1 MAVQVEQ
8 VNESLLIGGEWV
20 DGQARSRFDVLD
32 PATGSV
38 VGTVADA
45 EDADVDAAITAAS
58 EALPAWRALPAR
70 QRARILMRCADVVRE
85 RLEDV
90 AYTMTREQGK
100 PLAEARAEVEFAAS
114 FFEWFAGEGE
124 RAYGQVVPPQR
135 AEQRVLVLRQPV
147 GVTAAI
153 TPWNF
158 PAAMIARKVA
168 PALAAGCTSIVKPAS
183 ATPLTAAAI
192 VRCLQDAGVPAGVVN
207 LLTSQRS
214 HEVATRIFDDE
225 RVRKVSFTG
234 STEVGKELIRLSSAH
249 VTRLSLELGGH
260 SPYIVFQDADL
271 ELATQQMV
279 VSKFRNSGQTCVC
292 ANRAYVQRSV
302 YEELVERVAD
312 RSRRLVVGSGLDP
325 RTEMG
330 PLIDAAAVDKVAA
343 HVDDAVAQGAR
354 LVTGGERVELAGAPA
369 GSFFGPTILADTLP
383 GMLISTEE
391 TFGPALAMAPFDS
404 EEEAVRLA
412 NGSRYGLAA
421 YVHTRDYGRLMRV
434 AEQLEYGVIGIE
446 SGIISAANA
455 PFGGVKE
462 SGYGV
467 EGGAFGID
475 EYLTTKYVLLGS
487 VG

>member
-1 MAVQVEQ
+1 
-8 VNESLLIGGEWV
+8 
-20 DGQARSRFDVLD
+20 
-32 PATGSV
+32 
-38 VGTVADA
+38 
-45 EDADVDAAITAAS
+45 
-58 EALPAWRALPAR
+58 
-70 QRARILMRCADVVRE
+70 
-85 RLEDV
+85 
-90 AYTMTREQGK
+90 
-100 PLAEARAEVEFAAS
+100 
-114 FFEWFAGEGE
+114 
-124 RAYGQVVPPQR
+124 
-135 AEQRVLVLRQPV
+135 
-147 GVTAAI
+147 
-153 TPWNF
+153 
-158 PAAMIARKVA
+158 MIARKVA

-192 VRCLQDAGVPAGVVN
+192 VHCLQDAGVPAGVVN